1 MIWVLHGTNTISRNK
16 TIPYKQE
23 RVSVT
28 EGRSDDR
35 EVISSL
41 AEHLVATVHTTVY
54 DDMGRASSVEVP
66 NYPVQEKAQEKLIRV
81 MELVKP
87 EVGPVA
93 VNINIGMSA
102 SEVKMLM
109 EMAADVKSQLDSL
122 RGSGKQTGE
131 VIDV

>member
-1 MIWVLHGTNTISRNK
+1 MELTPSVET
-16 TIPYKQE
+16 KQSPKDKK
-23 RVSVT
+23 SVALQKAGVTT
-28 EGRSDDR
+28 EK
-35 EVISSL
+35 VISSL
-41 AEHLVATVHTTVY
+41 SEHLVATVHTTVY

-109 EMAADVKSQLDSL
+109 EMASDVKSQLDSL